1 VKKQRNMLEKEI
13 AMKEKWVILKK
24 KADFKEIGEKYKI
37 DQVVARILR
46 NREIV
51 GDKNIEE
58 YLYGNISL
66 VSNPITMKGVK
77 EASELLKRKIQGEQ
91 HIRIV
96 SDYDVDGVSS
106 NYILWKSLKELGAK
120 VDYQIPDRM
129 KDGYGINED
138 IIMKA
143 KQDGVDCILTCDNG
157 IAASDAIAY
166 GKELGMEII
175 ITDHHEVP
183 FEIIEGERV
192 EKLPKADVIVNP
204 KQEGCLYSYP
214 HLCGAG
220 VAFQLMRAL
229 YDLMNGDIEVI
240 KNLIPF
246 LGIATV
252 CDVVELTKENR
263 IFVKEALKSIKST
276 KNLGLRALLDVYQLL
291 DKEIASYHFG
301 FVVGPC
307 MNASGRLESAK
318 MVMELFTE
326 KDYEVAKEKAQV
338 LKELNETRKEMTG
351 EGVEEALNLVEK
363 EGCTE
368 DSVLVIYIPDC
379 HESIAGIIAGRIK
392 DTYHKPTFVL
402 TRGKDGI
409 KGSGR
414 SIEGYHMFEEMIKI
428 EDVFTKFGG
437 HAMAAGCSLT
447 EDRLDEFRR
456 RINDNCRLTEDDF
469 TRKVVIDA
477 DMPVDYVTFQLV
489 EQLSLL
495 EPFGMG
501 NRKPVFAQRKLFI
514 NQIRVFGKERNVIRI
529 DFLNEKGN
537 KIQGILFESQEIF
550 NEKKGTHQYMTCTYY
565 PTINEYQGYQNL
577 QITIQNYFFN

>member
-1 VKKQRNMLEKEI
+1 
-13 AMKEKWVILKK
+13 MKEKWVILKK
-24 KADFKEIGEKYKI
+24 KANFKEIGEKYKI

-66 VSNPITMKGVK
+66 VSNPTTMKGVK
-77 EASELLKRKIQGEQ
+77 EASELLKRKIQGGE

-138 IIMKA
+138 MITKA

-175 ITDHHEVP
+175 VTDHHEVP
-183 FEIIEGERV
+183 FEIIEGEKV

-204 KQEGCLYSYP
+204 KQENCLYSYP
-214 HLCGAG
+214 YLCGAG

-229 YDLMNGDIEVI
+229 YDLMNGDIEII

-263 IFVKEALKSIKST
+263 IFVKEALKLIKST
-276 KNLGLRALLDVYQLL
+276 NNLGLRALLDVYELL
-291 DKEIASYHFG
+291 EKKIASYHFG
-301 FVVGPC
+301 FVIGPC

-326 KDYEVAKEKAQV
+326 KNYDVAKEKALV

-351 EGVEEALNLVEK
+351 EGVDEALNLVEK
-363 EGCTE
+363 EGYKE
-368 DSVLVIYIPDC
+368 DSVLIIYMPDC
-379 HESIAGIIAGRIK
+379 HESIAGIIAGRVK
-392 DTYHKPTFVL
+392 DTYHKPVFVL

-437 HAMAAGCSLT
+437 HAMAAGCSL
-447 EDRLDEFRR
+447 EESRLDEFRR
-456 RINDNCRLTEDDF
+456 RINDNCILTEDDF

-477 DMPVDYVTFQLV
+477 DMPVDYVTFELV

-501 NRKPVFAQRKLFI
+501 NPKPIFAQRKLFI

>member
-1 VKKQRNMLEKEI
+1 MLEKEI

-24 KADFKEIGEKYKI
+24 KANFKEIGEKYKI

-66 VSNPITMKGVK
+66 VSNPTTMKGVK
-77 EASELLKRKIQGEQ
+77 EASELLKRKIQGGE

-138 IIMKA
+138 MITKA

-175 ITDHHEVP
+175 VTDHHEVP
-183 FEIIEGERV
+183 FEIIEGEKV

-204 KQEGCLYSYP
+204 KQENCLYSYP
-214 HLCGAG
+214 YLCGAG

-229 YDLMNGDIEVI
+229 YDLMNGDIEII

-263 IFVKEALKSIKST
+263 IFVKEALKLIKST
-276 KNLGLRALLDVYQLL
+276 NNLGLRALLDVYELL
-291 DKEIASYHFG
+291 EKKIASYHFG
-301 FVVGPC
+301 FVIGPC

-326 KDYEVAKEKAQV
+326 KNYDVAKEKALV

-351 EGVEEALNLVEK
+351 EGVDEALNLVEK
-363 EGCTE
+363 EGYKE
-368 DSVLVIYIPDC
+368 DSVLIIYMPDC
-379 HESIAGIIAGRIK
+379 HESIAGIIAGRVK
-392 DTYHKPTFVL
+392 DTYHKPVFVL

-437 HAMAAGCSLT
+437 HAMAAGCSL
-447 EDRLDEFRR
+447 EESRLDEFRR
-456 RINDNCRLTEDDF
+456 RINDNCILTEDDF

-477 DMPVDYVTFQLV
+477 DMPVDYVTFELV

-501 NRKPVFAQRKLFI
+501 NPKPIFAQRKLFI